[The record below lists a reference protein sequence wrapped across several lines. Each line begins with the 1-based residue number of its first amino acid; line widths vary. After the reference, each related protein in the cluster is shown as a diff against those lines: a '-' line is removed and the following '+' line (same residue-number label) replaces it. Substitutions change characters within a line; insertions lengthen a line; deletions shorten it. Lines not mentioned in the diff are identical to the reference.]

1 MSGRATLIFLVGCS
15 TAFAAP
21 ATVGVAPF
29 SNAVISRVKSNMVQ
43 LATHSW
49 EIGTALEALTELE
62 WPSLSVFEGSLPPPI
77 EISSNAGAD
86 VMEWATKIVE
96 AKPDPNALPL
106 MDGEGAVGDPASI
119 GVAVE
124 LMNWTRTDRE
134 DHEFSTAA
142 GHQLKYLLDVA
153 PRTRDGAISHR
164 VAEVQLWSD
173 FIYMAP
179 PFIAYYGALKGGS
192 GGLSLL
198 KTAYQQCKLYRK
210 YLQDPCGLWK
220 HIVLGNQSETDAHHW
235 GTGNAWAAAGMM
247 RVLQTIRHS
256 TLASELKSEQAD
268 LTSWINEI
276 VSASWKHQHSNG
288 TLFNYIDESDSFADS
303 SSTALLASVTY
314 RLATLTG
321 DKSHIPAANKAYN
334 LIKSSVDSRGFLH
347 NTVNPETFNTSSPP
361 GVHSPEGQSFV
372 VLLYAAYRDYEKT
385 RSA

>member
-1 MSGRATLIFLVGCS
+1 MVGRAALVVLAGC
-15 TAFAAP
+15 AAVLAAP
-21 ATVGVAPF
+21 ATVSVTPF
-29 SNAVISRVKSNMVQ
+29 SNAVISRVKSNMVK

-62 WPSLSVFEGSLPPPI
+62 WPSLSVFGGSLPPPVKLT
-77 EISSNAGAD
+77 SGTGAD
-86 VMEWATKIVE
+86 VTEWATKIVK

-106 MDGEGAVGDPASI
+106 IDGDGAVGDPASI

-124 LMNWTRTDRE
+124 LTNWTRTDRG

-142 GHQLKYLLDVA
+142 GHQLKYLLEVA
-153 PRTRDGAISHR
+153 PRTSDGAISHR
-164 VAEVQLWSD
+164 SEQVQLWSD
-173 FIYMAP
+173 FVYMAP
-179 PFIAYYGALKGGS
+179 PFIAYFGALEGGS

-198 KTAYQQCKLYRK
+198 KIAYKQCKLYRQ
-210 YLQDPCGLWK
+210 YLRDSSGLWK
-220 HIVLGNQSETDAHHW
+220 HIVLGNWSDTHHW

-256 TLASELKSEQAD
+256 KLASKLKSEQAD

-288 TLFNYIDESDSFADS
+288 TLFNYIDESNSFADS

-321 DKSHIPAANKAYN
+321 DNSHIPAANKAYN
-334 LIKSSVDSRGFLH
+334 LIRSSVDSNGWLR
-347 NTVNPETFNTSSPP
+347 NTVDPETFNTSSLP
-361 GVHSPEGQSFV
+361 GAHSPEGQSFV
-372 VLLYAAYRDYEKT
+372 ILLHAAYRDYKASL